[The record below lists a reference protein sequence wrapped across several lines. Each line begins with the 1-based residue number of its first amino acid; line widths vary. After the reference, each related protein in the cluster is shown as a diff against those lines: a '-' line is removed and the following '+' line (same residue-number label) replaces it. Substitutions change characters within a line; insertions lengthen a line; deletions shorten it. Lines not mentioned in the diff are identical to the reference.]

1 MVPHLGT
8 GPTLWSAVVREVHL
22 LGVGATSFSRTGRSA
37 DQLTRE
43 AIRAALAD
51 AGLTRRDVK
60 NFTLAAGAGRDDGA
74 GLTALGGAKGQA
86 LSPSCVSGAAALH
99 LSWQAVATGAHDL
112 VLCVGRELADREG
125 ARPRPTRLDAFAA
138 AAERYMRAS
147 GATEEQFARVAA
159 KNRTHGAGNPRALL
173 RVPVD
178 AAAVLESDMLVWPL
192 RGLMVAP
199 PSEGAAAVVLASSDF
214 NRRTGARAPRVRA
227 STLVRDGD
235 EATLGAAPRA
245 ARVTYEAAEMGP
257 EDIDCAEID
266 HPTVA
271 GELAAYEGLQF
282 APEGEGPE
290 LVDSGFTA
298 LGGVLPVNTSGGALA
313 QGEATGAA
321 AIAQLCELAWQV
333 RGEAG
338 RRQVPGAHVGLALA
352 SALEKGRGVLSLT
365 IISAA

>member
-1 MVPHLGT
+1 
-8 GPTLWSAVVREVHL
+8 VREVHL

-43 AIRAALAD
+43 AITAALAD
-51 AGLTRRDVK
+51 AGLTRRDVHT
-60 NFTLAAGAGRDDGA
+60 FTLAAGADHDDAA
-74 GLTALGGAKGQA
+74 GLGPLVDAGGHVF
-86 LSPSCVSGAAALH
+86 SPICASGAAALH
-99 LSWQAVATGAHDL
+99 LGWRAVATGAHDL
-112 VLCVGRELADREG
+112 VLCVGRDLGDPDGGR
-125 ARPRPTRLDAFAA
+125 ARPMRLEAFAA
-138 AAERYMRAS
+138 AAARYMRAS
-147 GATEEQFARVAA
+147 GATEAHFARVAA
-159 KNRTHGAGNPRALL
+159 KNRAHGAANPRALL
-173 RVPVD
+173 SAPVD
-178 AAAVLESDMLVWPL
+178 AAAVLESDLLVWPL
-192 RGLMVAP
+192 RGLMVAL

-214 NRRTGARAPRVRA
+214 DRRTGARAPRVRA
-227 STLVRDGD
+227 SILVRDGN

-245 ARVTYEAAEMGP
+245 ARLIYDAAGLGP

-266 HPTVA
+266 HPTAA

-313 QGEATGAA
+313 QGDATAA
-321 AIAQLCELAWQV
+321 AGIAQLCELAWQV

-338 RRQVPGAHVGLALA
+338 RRQVPGARVGLALA

-365 IISAA
+365 IVSAV